1 MTGGDL
7 PMKHK
12 LIVTI
17 AAAAA
22 LSITA
27 ITGAEAASVS
37 SKPNTTTSY
46 KVMISGGIIK
56 FPWGSVQLPTI
67 DKPSQ
72 DTDSGSNNA
81 VEQNKPSTDAPTVE
95 EDNSDSN
102 DTESNDYEVSAYEQ
116 EVLELTNAERE
127 KQGLKPLTLD
137 TELSKVARIK
147 SEDMQKNNYFSHT
160 SPTYG
165 SPFDMMKQFGIS
177 YRAAAEN
184 IAMGQRTPEEVVNA
198 WMNSDGHRKNILS
211 SSYTHIG
218 IGYVENGNYWTQ
230 MFIGK

>member
-7 PMKHK
+7 SVKHK
-12 LIVTI
+12 FIVTI

-22 LSITA
+22 LSFTA
-27 ITGAEAASVS
+27 LTGAEAASVS
-37 SKPNTTTSY
+37 SKPNATTSY
-46 KVMISGGIIK
+46 KVIISGGFIK
-56 FPWGSVQLPTI
+56 FPWGSVQLP
-67 DKPSQ
+67 SQ
-72 DTDSGSNNA
+72 GTDSGSNDA

-95 EDNSDSN
+95 EDTSDSN
-102 DTESNDYEVSAYEQ
+102 STESSDYEVSAYEQ
-116 EVLELTNAERE
+116 EVLELTNAERA
-127 KQGLKPLTLD
+127 KQGLEPLTLD